1 MASGVVN
8 ATQSPNILKQIFGE
22 RWLKAAI
29 LKAIDA
35 DRFATMTEAG
45 KHIKDAPEVAGLSA
59 AKMAAGIGMRD
70 SACLEEV

>member
-45 KHIKDAPEVAGLSA
+45 KHIKDAP
-59 AKMAAGIGMRD
+59 
-70 SACLEEV
+70 